1 MKGNGVMDM
10 RLQKE
15 NNPHSSKGQVN
26 PKGIS

>member
-1 MKGNGVMDM
+1 MNGNGIMDM

-15 NNPHSSKGQVN
+15 KGPHSSKGQVN

>member
-15 NNPHSSKGQVN
+15 KSPHSSKRQVN